1 MASFMTFVTV
11 VFFILFVPVCMVC
24 SYPLVL
30 LFTWFLCVVA
40 APRCYNALENEYAKL
55 QSICNTQ
62 DEYLKIHSKKIVGIT
77 GKTVGEIQEMLSEY
91 IYKEEHRER
100 KHSCGCNSAAE
111 WQEYLQKKIDKSL
124 PIILPRKYAH
134 IFGWGELFP
143 PFEFKKDLEID
154 LLKSKLECRKNAYLN
169 LLTDLLWEYSYA
181 NGWQEVLDGRFDCED
196 EKKVVSI
203 HLKNYGKQ
211 NFDCSMRH
219 ISLKREHLISPE
231 ENKEF
236 NYDKAFLLYRFD
248 QQLKVCFRGRWFE
261 KNEVVDTA
269 INEIVKPFCETF
281 MQYFVDL
288 SQIKDDNNHRII
300 SL

>member
-1 MASFMTFVTV
+1 MTFVTV
-11 VFFILFVPVCMVC
+11 VFFILLVPFLAFF
-24 SYPLVL
+24 SYPVIL
-30 LFTWFLCVVA
+30 LWFWIGSA
-40 APRCYNALENEYAKL
+40 FKAPFRYDEVNTTYNKIK
-55 QSICNTQ
+55 SICNQQ
-62 DEYLKIHSKKIVGIT
+62 DEYLRIHSEDTVGIT

-91 IYKEEHRER
+91 IYKEEHRKC
-100 KHSCGCNSAAE
+100 KHYGECYSAAE

-124 PIILPRKYAH
+124 SIILPRKYEHFYAG
-134 IFGWGELFP
+134 ISWGDLFP

-181 NGWQEVLDGRFDCED
+181 NGWQEVLDSRFDREE

-203 HLKNYGKQ
+203 HLKNYSKQ

>member
-40 APRCYNALENEYAKL
+40 APRCYNALEKEYAKL

-143 PFEFKKDLEID
+143 PFEFKTDLEID
-154 LLKSKLECRKNAYLN
+154 LLESKLECRKNAYLN

-181 NGWQEVLDGRFDCED
+181 NGWQEVLDGRFAENG
-196 EKKVVSI
+196 EKITTCVRVVI
-203 HLKNYGKQ
+203 DQEQNIKYYVGDIRLKQEN
-211 NFDCSMRH
+211 
-219 ISLKREHLISPE
+219 LISPDS
-231 ENKEF
+231 KEF
-236 NYDKAFLLYRFD
+236 DYDKVFGWKIGGNWTPRACIKGNTYCD
-248 QQLKVCFRGRWFE
+248 TE
-261 KNEVVDTA
+261 KAEIA
-269 INEIVKPFCETF
+269 MNEIVKPFCEIF
-281 MQYFVDL
+281 MQYFIDL
-288 SQIKDDNNHRII
+288 SQIKDENNHRII